1 MGSQCC
7 LPPEWPDSGDSHAF
21 TPACCRYAFI
31 DPGRMKGWVDLGGWL
46 LQDGLPYPETV
57 THPSINR
64 TPTSSQKTTSTDDTT
79 ASQRRQTGYCSR
91 WKGGALLGTRSAAM
105 LTSKARHRRSLSRRR
120 HLYRSGTLS
129 HRELTT
135 GHCKA
140 CRQEV
145 RLVMSDDGSDGF
157 MQWTKCHRHT
167 ADDKPDLE
175 ERMMAMGEVQ
185 AYNSGSW
192 TVRELQRFAFVW
204 VVSFVFVLWQL
215 LYCTLHYNAQIQTWQ
230 TRNN

>member
-1 MGSQCC
+1 MVY
-7 LPPEWPDSGDSHAF
+7 L
-21 TPACCRYAFI
+21 I
-31 DPGRMKGWVDLGGWL
+31 
-46 LQDGLPYPETV
+46 
-57 THPSINR
+57 
-64 TPTSSQKTTSTDDTT
+64 
-79 ASQRRQTGYCSR
+79 QRRSPIQVLTGRQPAVRKQHRQTTRQRRSDD
-91 WKGGALLGTRSAAM
+91 KQATVVGGKAGRSLEHGQQRL

-215 LYCTLHYNAQIQTWQ
+215 L
-230 TRNN
+230 